1 MEILRQGAGQLGL
14 QLSAQHLQRFQTLY
28 EELCN
33 WNERLNLTAITG
45 YRDVQTRHLLDS
57 LTCLLAF
64 PSQEP
69 QGSIPDTV
77 PVQRPGRVLRCL
89 DVGTGAGFPG
99 IPLRI
104 LLPDLRLSLL
114 ESVGKKVT
122 WLNHIVRRL
131 NLTAVEIIQGRA
143 EELARDPDHRE
154 AYDVVVARAVAP
166 LNVLAEYCLPFCRTG
181 GRFIAPKGEDVQQEA
196 EQAAAAISLLGGR
209 LSAIKQV
216 PLYELLGDHY
226 LVVVDKIAPTP
237 ERYPRRTGIPAKR
250 PLSVA

>member
-14 QLSAQHLQRFQTLY
+14 QLSAQHLERFQTLY
-28 EELCN
+28 EELCS

-69 QGSIPDTV
+69 HSSIPDTV

-99 IPLRI
+99 IPLKI

-131 NLTAVEIIQGRA
+131 NLTGVEIIRQGRG
-143 EELARDPDHRE
+143 
-154 AYDVVVARAVAP
+154 
-166 LNVLAEYCLPFCRTG
+166 TG
-181 GRFIAPKGEDVQQEA
+181 P
-196 EQAAAAISLLGGR
+196 
-209 LSAIKQV
+209 
-216 PLYELLGDHY
+216 
-226 LVVVDKIAPTP
+226 
-237 ERYPRRTGIPAKR
+237 
-250 PLSVA
+250 